1 MFLPEQ
7 LLGDLFYAH
16 PFTPSEPLISPRG
29 LADKSLA
36 VSALRDAVD
45 ELRASANELDT
56 PWGDIAR
63 LRGNGVDLPGN
74 GSSTELGIFR
84 EIIYEKD
91 EDGKF
96 KSTSSDGYIAI
107 VEFSQPIRAQV
118 LTAYGNATQG
128 SIFEIGNQ
136 LQLTADQKLRSV
148 WRALE
153 EIKENLAMRER
164 LISNCSINQNR

>member
-1 MFLPEQ
+1 M
-7 LLGDLFYAH
+7 
-16 PFTPSEPLISPRG
+16 
-29 LADKSLA
+29 
-36 VSALRDAVD
+36 
-45 ELRASANELDT
+45 
-56 PWGDIAR
+56 
-63 LRGNGVDLPGN
+63 PGN

-96 KSTSSDGYIAI
+96 KSTSGDSYIAI

-118 LTAYGNATQG
+118 LTAYGNATQD

-136 LQLTADQKLRSV
+136 LQLTADQKLRPA

-164 LISNCSINQNR
+164 LIPNSSINQNR